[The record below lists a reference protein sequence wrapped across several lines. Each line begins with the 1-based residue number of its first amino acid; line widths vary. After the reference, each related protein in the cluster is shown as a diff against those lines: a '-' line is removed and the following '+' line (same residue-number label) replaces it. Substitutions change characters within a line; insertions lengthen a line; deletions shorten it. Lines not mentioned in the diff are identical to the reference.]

1 MTIPPV
7 RPTGRGIVTDVG
19 HHHGTMVVMAG
30 TARGT
35 IPGIFPG
42 TIHGM
47 ILGIMVATMAGIL
60 LGAMAG
66 MAPTIVRGATTIA
79 GIHLFIIMVV
89 ADINRQLTIA
99 STPIVM

>member
-1 MTIPPV
+1 M
-7 RPTGRGIVTDVG
+7 TDVG

-35 IPGIFPG
+35 ILGIFPG
-42 TIHGM
+42 TILGMILGM

>member
-1 MTIPPV
+1 M
-7 RPTGRGIVTDVG
+7 TDVG

-42 TIHGM
+42 TI
-47 ILGIMVATMAGIL
+47 LGIVLGTTPGMTLGTMAAMAIMATMVGHPP
-60 LGAMAG
+60 GAM
-66 MAPTIVRGATTIA
+66 A